1 MLIYDYIIVGAGP
14 SGLALAQCCSRN
26 GERIL
31 IIDRESTIGGCHRV
45 RRVKYTNPRGDD
57 EMVFTE
63 HGPRIYSDTYAVF
76 KELLKEMKVDFYKL
90 FKKYRFNILEIGGE
104 TLYSVLS
111 YKEMGHLAL
120 SFLYLSFDDTY
131 GESINLYN
139 YLVQNQFSE
148 KSTEM
153 IDRMCKL
160 SDGGGHHKFTLHE
173 FLQLMNQQFLY
184 SLYQPTKPNDVG
196 LFKIW
201 YDFLKSRNV
210 EFLFNSTI
218 KNINTN
224 VITNTVE
231 FVTIK
236 SVNTGDLDIY
246 TKNLILAIPPKSLYN
261 LLIKENDII
270 KNSFGSDL
278 EQFSQETAYIEYISI
293 TFHWN
298 THLNLKK
305 IYGFPKSTWGVAFVL
320 LSDYMKFDQDVSKTV
335 ISAAVTIPDKKSPT
349 INKTANECTKDE
361 LIAEVFNQLKL
372 AYGDD
377 LITPTLSVLSPGVS
391 YDSNKKSWVSYDTA
405 FIASNKYTPLP
416 FKSKTV
422 PNLYTLGT
430 HNGKSLYKFTSL
442 EAAVSNAVVLSKEFN
457 KNQQLP
463 GHNLS
468 RTFYISDILRVIY
481 LILIMYIL
489 YLIVKYSKLKK
500 R

>member
-26 GERIL
+26 GEKIL
-31 IIDRESTIGGCHRV
+31 IIERENTIGGCHRV
-45 RRVKYTNPRGDD
+45 RRVKYKNPQGND

-63 HGPRIYSDTYAVF
+63 HGPRIYSNTYAVF

-90 FKKYRFNILEIGGE
+90 FKKYRFNVLEIGGE
-104 TLYSVLS
+104 TLYSVLN
-111 YKEMGHLAL
+111 YKEMGYLIV

-139 YLVQNQFSE
+139 YLVQNKFSE
-148 KSTEM
+148 RSMEM
-153 IDRMCKL
+153 IDRICKL
-160 SDGGGHHKFTLHE
+160 SDGGGHQKFTLHE

-210 EFLFNSTI
+210 EFIFNNTI

-224 VITNTVE
+224 VITNNVE
-231 FVTIK
+231 FITIK
-236 SVNTGDLDIY
+236 GSDGNDINIY

-270 KNSFGSDL
+270 KNSFGSEL
-278 EQFSQETAYIEYISI
+278 QQFSQETAYIEYISM

-298 THLNLKK
+298 THLKLKK
-305 IYGFPKSTWGVAFVL
+305 VYGFPKSEWGVAFIL

-335 ISAAVTIPDKKSPT
+335 ISAAVTIPDKKSLT
-349 INKTANECTKDE
+349 INKTANECTQDE
-361 LIAEVFNQLKL
+361 VITEVFNQLKL

-377 LITPTLSVLSPGVS
+377 LITPTFSVLSPGVS
-391 YDSNKKSWVSYDTA
+391 YDSDKKSWISYDTA

-416 FKSKTV
+416 FKSETV

-457 KNQQLP
+457 KNLNWSGP
-463 GHNLS
+463 NLS
-468 RTFYISDILRVIY
+468 RTFYISDILRVVYLALIIY
-481 LILIMYIL
+481 IC
-489 YLIVKYSKLKK
+489 YLIVRYTNVKK
-500 R
+500 